1 MRKQV
6 RYMNAEQ
13 KKLFDILAEK
23 GIGVGYQYGDRA
35 AGDSPERENSR
46 QPTERAR
53 KLMDLY
59 YQSLASTSMEW
70 TYWYTREFEAQSGE
84 LQVIRRAKALACAFA
99 HATPVIYPGELLV
112 GAKTGY
118 LRGTFPMPWL
128 IQSFFVSKG
137 SELYE
142 KYKTDS
148 SSRNAVDAAAELGL
162 GGGNVTRDMPGVIS
176 LAGKFGL
183 RADEV
188 PALNKITAYW
198 SGKTV
203 EEVGER
209 HSKWV
214 PDFAVKNNLTRTLTS
229 RADSAYTVPVGREVV
244 SYYYPLQ
251 YGLDGMIALCED
263 RCREVAGNAD
273 GDGVSGMDRLYFY
286 EAAAIVT
293 RGIQTWIE
301 NYAREAER
309 RVPLTEDAGQRREYQ
324 ELAALLRHIAHF
336 QPRTFRE
343 ALQLTYFT
351 HLALLNEEVASG
363 VAPGRVGQ
371 VLWPWFEQDL
381 EKGALTEEEVLE
393 LLELYRIKFTA
404 IDLFVSSG
412 SNSVLMGNTFNNLCV
427 GGLTREGLPACN
439 RLEELIL
446 EASMALP
453 SPQPTLSVLWDER
466 LPESFVL
473 KCAEVVKIGA
483 GYPAWMNNRVATDFL
498 MRQYKD
504 EGMTV
509 EEARAFS
516 IGGCLETAPG
526 CWKKLE
532 LNGRSYEIPCGASNS
547 TSVGVH
553 FISNPK
559 VLSLALFNGYD
570 VQYGLQLLPPHNRK
584 LETYEE
590 LWDQFKRYYEYVIDV
605 QRRCCNIQ
613 HDIWRKKNVPI
624 WQSATKPDCLETG
637 LHGGLGGFR
646 YNATYNIET
655 TGTVTMVNS
664 LAALKKLVYEEKKY
678 TLEEM
683 KEALVNNF
691 GFCRPSEGHSASLKE
706 QIRRKGGERFDD
718 IFGDCLLANKYGNDD
733 PYADSILHE
742 YETWLCERARGFE
755 SLYARPM
762 YACQISVSSHGL
774 LGSGCM
780 ATPDGRLAETTF
792 ADASLSAYPGTDRNG
807 PYALF
812 QSAVCWDHSASQN
825 SQMNLKIHPS
835 AIRGDAGTRHLA
847 ELARAY
853 LRKGGFHIQFNVVDN
868 DTLKAAQEKPESYRD
883 LMVRVAGFTQYWV
896 EIGRAI
902 QDEVIA
908 RTEYEE
914 V

>member
-1 MRKQV
+1 MSLVK
-6 RYMNAEQ
+6 NEAE
-13 KKLFDILAEK
+13 IT
-23 GIGVGYQYGDRA
+23 
-35 AGDSPERENSR
+35 ERENKYK
-46 QPTERAR
+46 PTERAHR
-53 KLMDLY
+53 LMDMY

-70 TYWYTREFEAQSGE
+70 TYWYTRKYEQEDGE
-84 LQVIRRAKALACAFA
+84 LQLIRRAKALACAFE

-128 IQSFFVSKG
+128 IQSFFVSKS

-142 KYKTDS
+142 KYKEDNS
-148 SSRNAVDAAAELGL
+148 SSREVDSKARIGT
-162 GGGNVTRDMPGVIS
+162 GGGNVTSDMPGVIS

-183 RADEV
+183 RASEV
-188 PALNKITAYW
+188 PALNKITEYW
-198 SGKTV
+198 SGKTI
-203 EEVGER
+203 EEIGER

-214 PDFAVKNNLTRTLTS
+214 PEFETKNNLKRTLTS

-251 YGLDGMIALCED
+251 YGLDGMIQICETKAA
-263 RCREVAGNAD
+263 EVAGNAD

-286 EAAAIVT
+286 EAVAILT
-293 RGIQTWIE
+293 KGIQKWIE
-301 NYAREAER
+301 NYAKEAER
-309 RVPLTEDAGQRREYQ
+309 RISIARTRKQKDEYQ
-324 ELAALLRHIAHF
+324 QIADICFWVAHH
-336 QPRTFRE
+336 QPRSFRE

-351 HLALLNEEVASG
+351 HLALLNEDVASG
-363 VAPGRVGQ
+363 VAPGRLGQ
-371 VLWPWFEQDL
+371 VLWPWFEQDIV
-381 EKGALTEEEVLE
+381 KGAVTEEEVTE
-393 LLELYRIKFTA
+393 LLELQRVKFTA

-439 RLEELIL
+439 RLEWLIL
-446 EASMALP
+446 EAGMAMP

-466 LPESFVL
+466 LPEDFVL
-473 KCAEVVKIGA
+473 KCAEVVKTGG
-483 GYPAWMNNRVATDFL
+483 GYPAWMNNRVGMEFL
-498 MRQYKD
+498 LQQYAA

-526 CWKKLE
+526 CWKELE
-532 LNGRSYEIPCGASNS
+532 LNGKVYEIPVGASNS

-559 VLSLALFNGYD
+559 VLMLTLFNGKD
-570 VQYGLQLLPPHNRK
+570 GKNGLQLLPPHNK
-584 LETYEE
+584 ALDTYEE
-590 LWDQFKRYYEYVIDV
+590 LCEQFRAYYEYIINI

-613 HDIWRKKNVPI
+613 HDIWRKLTIPI
-624 WQSATKPDCLETG
+624 WQSALKPDCLNKG
-637 LHGGLGGFR
+637 LHAGNMGFR
-646 YNATYNIET
+646 YNATYNVET
-655 TGTVTMVNS
+655 TGTINMVNS

-683 KEALVNNF
+683 KTALLNNF
-691 GFCRPSEGHSASLKE
+691 GFFEPSETNNTSLNE
-706 QIRRKGGERFDD
+706 QVRRPDGMKYDD
-718 IFGDCLLANKYGNDD
+718 ILADCLMANKYGNAD
-733 PYADSILHE
+733 AVTDSILHE
-742 YETWLCERARGFE
+742 YEIWLCNTAHKFE
-755 SLYARPM
+755 SIYAKPM

-780 ATPDGRLAETTF
+780 ATPDGRLSGTTF
-792 ADASLSAYPGTDRNG
+792 ADASMSAYPGTDKNG

-812 QSAVCWDHSASQN
+812 TSATCWDHSQSQN

-835 AIRGDAGTRHLA
+835 VLKGANGTKHLA
-847 ELARAY
+847 ELAKSY

-868 DTLKAAQEKPESYRD
+868 DMLKDAQAKPENYRE

-896 EIGRAI
+896 EIGKPI
-902 QDEVIA
+902 QDEIIA
-908 RTEYEE
+908 RTEYEG

>member
-1 MRKQV
+1 MST
-6 RYMNAEQ
+6 
-13 KKLFDILAEK
+13 EK
-23 GIGVGYQYGDRA
+23 
-35 AGDSPERENSR
+35 NNCK
-46 QPTERAR
+46 PTERAVR
-53 KLMDLY
+53 LMDMY

-70 TYWYTREFEAQSGE
+70 TYWYTRKYEAEDGE
-84 LQVIRRAKALACAFA
+84 LQLVRRAKSLAYAFE
-99 HATPVIYPGELLV
+99 HTTPVIYPGELLV

-128 IQSFFVSKG
+128 IQSFFVSKS
-137 SELYE
+137 SELYN
-142 KYKTDS
+142 KYKEDS
-148 SSRNAVDAAAELGL
+148 NASGEVDKMARIGT
-162 GGGNVTRDMPGVIS
+162 GGGNVTSDMPGVIS

-183 RADEV
+183 RTNEV
-188 PALNKITAYW
+188 PTLNKITEYW

-203 EEVGER
+203 EEIGER

-214 PDFAVKNNLTRTLTS
+214 PEFDTKNDLKRTLTS

-251 YGLDGMIALCED
+251 YGLDGIIDLCEK
-263 RCREVAGNAD
+263 RATEVAGNAD

-286 EAAAIVT
+286 ESVAILTKGV
-293 RGIQTWIE
+293 QKWIE
-301 NYAREAER
+301 NYAKEAAR
-309 RVPLTEDAGQRREYQ
+309 RIDSAKTEKQKEEYRQ
-324 ELAALLRHIAHF
+324 IAEICNWVAHK
-336 QPRTFRE
+336 QPRNFRE
-343 ALQLTYFT
+343 ATQLSYFT
-351 HLALLNEEVASG
+351 HIGLLNEEVASG

-371 VLWPWFEQDL
+371 VLWPWFEQDIA
-381 EKGALTEEEVLE
+381 KGIITEEDALE
-393 LLELYRIKFTA
+393 LMELYRVKFTA

-446 EASMALP
+446 MAGKTMP

-466 LPESFVL
+466 LPEDFVL
-473 KCAEVVKIGA
+473 KCADVVKTGV
-483 GYPAWMNNRVATDFL
+483 GYPAWMNNRVGIEFL
-498 MRQYKD
+498 LQQYGQ

-526 CWKKLE
+526 CWKELT
-532 LNGRSYEIPCGASNS
+532 LNGKTYEIPVGASNS

-559 VLSLALFNGYD
+559 VLMLTLFNGKD
-570 VQYGLQLLPPHNRK
+570 MKSGLQLLPPHNK
-584 LETYEE
+584 ELNTYEA
-590 LWDQFKRYYEYVIDV
+590 LWDQFRAYYEYIIEV
-605 QRRCCNIQ
+605 QRKCCNIQ
-613 HDIWRKKNVPI
+613 HDIWRKQTVPI
-624 WQSATKPDCLETG
+624 WQSALKPDCLDKG
-637 LHGGLGGFR
+637 LHAGNMGFR

-664 LAALKKLVYEEKKY
+664 LAAIKKLVYEEKKY

-683 KEALVNNF
+683 KAALLDNF
-691 GFCRPSEGHSASLKE
+691 GFYQPSETNNASLNE
-706 QIRRKGGERFDD
+706 QVRREDGMKYDD
-718 IFGDCLLANKYGNDD
+718 IYADCLKANKYGNADI
-733 PYADSILHE
+733 YADSILYD
-742 YETWLCERARGFE
+742 YEKWLCNACRKFE
-755 SLYARPM
+755 SLYGKSM

-792 ADASLSAYPGTDRNG
+792 ADASMSAYAGTDKEG

-812 QSAVCWDHSASQN
+812 TSATGWDHSQSQN
-825 SQMNLKIHPS
+825 SQMNMKIHPS
-835 AIRGDAGTRHLA
+835 AIKGETGTKHLA
-847 ELARAY
+847 ELAKSY
-853 LRKGGFHIQFNVVDN
+853 LRKGGFHIQFNVIDN
-868 DTLKAAQEKPESYRD
+868 DTLKSAQLKPENYRD

-896 EIGRAI
+896 EIGKPI

-908 RTEYEE
+908 RTEYEG

>member
-1 MRKQV
+1 MK
-6 RYMNAEQ
+6 EEE
-13 KKLFDILAEK
+13 KKIYEILEEK
-23 GIGVGYQYGDRA
+23 GVRVDCPAAEGADCENRREAAPRA
-35 AGDSPERENSR
+35 K
-46 QPTERAR
+46 

-70 TYWYTREFEAQSGE
+70 TYWYTRKFEEEDGE
-84 LQVIRRAKALACAFA
+84 LQIIRRAKALACAFA
-99 HATPVIYPGELLV
+99 HTTPVIYPGELLV

-128 IQSFFVSKG
+128 IQSFFVSKS
-137 SELYE
+137 SELFE
-142 KYKTDS
+142 KYKSDS
-148 SSRNAVDAAAELGL
+148 SSRQAVDQAAELGL
-162 GGGNVTRDMPGVIS
+162 GGGNVTADLPGVIS

-183 RADEV
+183 RASEV
-188 PALNKITAYW
+188 PMLNKITEYW
-198 SGKTV
+198 SGKTI
-203 EEVGER
+203 EEIGEK
-209 HSKWV
+209 HSRWV
-214 PDFAVKNNLTRTLTS
+214 PDFEVKNNLTRTLTS
-229 RADSAYTVPVGREVV
+229 RGDSAYTVPVGREVV

-251 YGLDGMIALCED
+251 MGFDAMIELC
-263 RCREVAGNAD
+263 RQRASQVAGNAD

-293 RGIQTWIE
+293 EGIQKWIL
-301 NYAREAER
+301 NYAKEAER
-309 RVPLTEDAGQRREYQ
+309 RASLAKPGRQKEEYA
-324 ELAALLRHIAHF
+324 EIAEICGWIAHK

-343 ALQLTYFT
+343 AMQLSYFT

-371 VLWPWFEQDL
+371 VLWPWFEQDM
-381 EKGALTEEEVLE
+381 EAGRLTEEQALE
-393 LLELYRIKFTA
+393 LLELYRVKFTA

-439 RLEELIL
+439 RLEYLIL
-446 EASMALP
+446 EAGMALP

-466 LPESFVL
+466 LPEEFVL

-498 MRQYKD
+498 LRQYGS

-526 CWKKLE
+526 CWKELT
-532 LNGRSYEIPCGASNS
+532 LNGKTYEIPVGASNS

-559 VLSLALFNGYD
+559 VLSLVLFNGKD
-570 VQYGLQLLPPHNRK
+570 VKNHIQLLPPHNK
-584 LETYEE
+584 SLDTYEE
-590 LWDQFKRYYEYVIDV
+590 LWAQFKEYYEYIIEV

-624 WQSATKPDCLETG
+624 WQSVLKPDCLDKG
-637 LHGGLGGFR
+637 LHGGNMGFR

-678 TLEEM
+678 TLEDM
-683 KEALVNNF
+683 KDALLNNF
-691 GFCRPSEGHSASLKE
+691 GYYLSSEIKSNSISEQVRRPDGD
-706 QIRRKGGERFDD
+706 RYDD
-718 IFGDCLLANKYGNDD
+718 IYGDCLTANKYGNAD
-733 PYADSILHE
+733 PYTDSILHE
-742 YETWLCERARGFE
+742 YETWLCGTCANFE
-755 SLYARPM
+755 SLYAKPM

-774 LGSGCM
+774 LGSGCG

-792 ADASLSAYPGTDRNG
+792 ADASMSAYPGTDKNG

-812 QSAVCWDHSASQN
+812 TSAVCWDHSASQN
-825 SQMNLKIHPS
+825 SQMNMKIHPS
-835 AIRGDAGTRHLA
+835 AIRGDAGTKHLA
-847 ELARAY
+847 ELAKSY

-868 DTLKAAQEKPESYRD
+868 RTLKAAQARPESYRD

-896 EIGRAI
+896 EIGKAI